1 MEFGTYTVRNAHK
14 KSVVEVQEWRNQEH
28 PDVVLRI
35 EETWRWGEW
44 EITPVDETELS
55 RLLEHDEDEDFEPT
69 TFADFEFVEL
79 WDCCARDVDVYG
91 FSQERYNELE
101 TESDDFDTGILQD
114 LGWYEAE
121 CETLVY
127 GPLNVE
133 KNDA

>member
-1 MEFGTYTVRNAHK
+1 MIGQTYTVSNAHK
-14 KSVVEVQEWRNQEH
+14 KTVVEVSEWRNQNH

-35 EETWRWGEW
+35 EETWRYGEW

-55 RLLEHDEDEDFEPT
+55 RLLEHDEDEPFEPT
-69 TFADFEFVEL
+69 TFTNFEFVEL
-79 WDCCARDVDVYG
+79 FDCCSRDVEIYG

-101 TESDDFDTGILQD
+101 TESDYFDCGILQD

-127 GPLNVE
+127 GPINVE